1 MRATTTRGVEAAAIV
16 AALIAAGPAASQ
28 APFPPELPALAA
40 ASRGDETLR
49 LPASVTATRSDDG
62 RWACLIRFEG
72 DPSVDSVHLA
82 GDFNHWS
89 PTATPMR
96 RLGSLWIAEI
106 ELPDGVHGYKFV
118 ATDRE
123 GRVRWLDDPRNDRRS
138 PDGHGGF
145 NSLLPLG
152 PEARLFGR
160 TLQARRGDGSIEA
173 VAVRHDA
180 RLPIYRQAVEDGE
193 VLRLRTLRDDVE
205 SIELLVEHGEGVEA
219 IAMAEILDD
228 DRFTWWEATLPGA
241 AREGRYVFILKDGS
255 MSARTPEV
263 YSLQDGRAP
272 VVRTPDW
279 AKDAIWYQIMVDRF
293 RSGTA
298 ENDPDPVRPWTSEWY
313 TPSAWEGGDGQ
324 TFYEYYVFSR
334 LYGGDFQGMI
344 EKLDYL
350 KELGVTALY
359 LNPVFQ
365 SPSPHKYNATNFVH
379 IDEHYGVKGDYAK
392 AEASEN
398 LLDPAT
404 WTWTPS
410 DELFLEF
417 LRQAK
422 ARGFRVILD
431 GVFNHVGAT
440 HPAFLDVRKRGEA
453 SPFADWFAV
462 RSWDPFEYDG
472 WAGFGELPVFAK
484 SADGLASATA
494 AKHVYDVTRRWMDPD
509 GDGDPSDGI
518 DGWRLDVPNE
528 VPLPFWIEW
537 RKFVKAINPD
547 AYITGEI
554 WKRADE
560 WLDGRSF
567 DAVMNYPFAEASIAW
582 VGDRANKIAPSE
594 LDRRLAELRLAY
606 PAEVTYCLMNLLDS
620 HDTDRIASML
630 ANPDREYDRGNR
642 EQDGAKYDAGKPSA
656 EVYRKVR
663 LLALLQMTYVGAP
676 MIYYGDEVGM
686 WGSDDP
692 NNRKPMLWKDLEPYA
707 DPDENRAM
715 DEQLEFYR
723 RATALRNRFAAL
735 KRGSFRTLLAD
746 DQQDV
751 WVFFRELGHEKVL
764 VALNASDRQATVT
777 VPELASMPGK
787 WELVFGH
794 HHPPDEPD
802 RFPELVVPPV
812 SGRVW
817 AIAP

>member
-1 MRATTTRGVEAAAIV
+1 MRGETVAAIV
-16 AALIAAGPAASQ
+16 AAGLGWFAAPAIAS
-28 APFPPELPALAA
+28 FPPDVPALAA
-40 ASRGDETLR
+40 PPGLDDASM
-49 LPASVTATRSDDG
+49 LPASASAVRMPDG
-62 RWACLIRFEG
+62 RWSCLIRFDGAQDAER
-72 DPSVDSVHLA
+72 VRLA
-82 GDFNHWS
+82 GDFNGWS
-89 PTATPMR
+89 PDAAPMR
-96 RLGSLWIAEI
+96 RLGSLWIAEV
-106 ELPDGVHGYKFV
+106 ELPAGAHLYKFV
-118 ATDRE
+118 ASGAD
-123 GRVRWLDDPRNDRRS
+123 GRNRWLEDPRNDLREA
-138 PDGHGGF
+138 DGHGGF
-145 NSLLPLG
+145 NSLLLLG
-152 PEARLFGR
+152 PEARLVANPPRG
-160 TLQARRGDGSIEA
+160 RRGDGSIEA
-173 VAVRHDA
+173 VAVRHDPS
-180 RLPIYRQAVEDGE
+180 LPIFRQSDGGSGE
-193 VLRLRTLRDDVE
+193 VLRLRTLRGDVE
-205 SIELLVEHGEGVEA
+205 SVDLLVEGGDPV
-219 IAMAEILDD
+219 AMREVLDD
-228 DRFTWWEATLPGA
+228 DRFAWWEAALPDASRG
-241 AREGRYVFILKDGS
+241 GRYVFILKDGS

-263 YSLQDGRAP
+263 YSLHDGRAP
-272 VVRTPDW
+272 AVRTPDW

-298 ENDPDPVRPWTSEWY
+298 ENDPDRTRPWTSEWY

-324 TFYEYYVFSR
+324 SFYEYYVFSR
-334 LYGGDFQGMI
+334 LYGGDFQGLA

-359 LNPVFQ
+359 LNPIFQ
-365 SPSPHKYNATNFVH
+365 SPSHHKYNATNFVH
-379 IDEHYGVKGDYAK
+379 VDEHYGVKGDYAK
-392 AEASEN
+392 AEAAEN

-410 DELFLEF
+410 DRIFLDF
-417 LRQAK
+417 LKQAK
-422 ARGFRVILD
+422 ARGMRVILD

-440 HPAFLDVRKRGEA
+440 HPAFLDVRRRGKD

-484 SADGLASATA
+484 SDDGLASEAATR
-494 AKHVYDVTRRWMDPD
+494 HIYEVTRRWMDPD

-528 VPLPFWIEW
+528 VPLPFWVEW

-554 WKRADE
+554 WKRADQ

-567 DAVMNYPFAEASIAW
+567 DAVMNYPFAEAAIAW
-582 VGDRANKIAPSE
+582 VGDRTNKIAPSE

-642 EQDGAKYDAGKPSA
+642 EQDGATYDAGKPSA

-707 DPDENRAM
+707 DPDENRVM
-715 DEQLEFYR
+715 EEQLEFYR
-723 RATALRNRFAAL
+723 RATALRNRFASL
-735 KRGSFRTLLAD
+735 RRGSFRTLLAD
-746 DQQDV
+746 DEQDV
-751 WVFFRELGHEKVL
+751 WVFLREFGNEKVL

-777 VPELASMPGK
+777 VPELASMPGEWK
-787 WELVFGH
+787 LVFGH

-802 RFPELVVPPV
+802 RFPELVIPPTL
-812 SGRVW
+812 GRVW
-817 AIAP
+817 ATGP

>member
-1 MRATTTRGVEAAAIV
+1 MIAAA
-16 AALIAAGPAASQ
+16 AAGSAS
-28 APFPPELPALAA
+28 AFASFPPEVPALASA
-40 ASRGDETLR
+40 ASDGEATM
-49 LPASVTATRSDDG
+49 LPASASATRSADG
-62 RWACLIRFEG
+62 RWQCLIRFEG
-72 DPSVDSVHLA
+72 DPGVGSVHLA
-82 GDFNHWS
+82 GEFNHWS
-89 PTATPMR
+89 ATATPMR
-96 RLGSLWIAEI
+96 RLGNLWIAEI
-106 ELPDGVHGYKFV
+106 DLPGGTHRYKFV
-118 ATDRE
+118 VKGAD
-123 GRVRWLDDPRNDRRS
+123 GRVRWLDDPRNEVREA
-138 PDGHGGF
+138 DGHGGF
-145 NSLLPLG
+145 NSMLLLG
-152 PEARLFGR
+152 PEARLLSRPRRAR
-160 TLQARRGDGSIEA
+160 TGDGSIEA
-173 VAVRHDA
+173 VAVRHDS
-180 RLPIYRQAVEDGE
+180 RLPIYRQATAEGE
-193 VLRLRTLRDDVE
+193 IFRLRTLRDDVE
-205 SIELLVEHGEGVEA
+205 SVSFHVEGDEA
-219 IAMAEILDD
+219 IAMAEVLDD
-228 DRFTWWEATLPGA
+228 DRFTWWEASLPGA

-263 YSLQDGRAP
+263 YSLHDGRVPA
-272 VVRTPDW
+272 VRTPDW
-279 AKDAIWYQIMVDRF
+279 AKDAIWYQIMIDRF

-298 ENDPDPVRPWTSEWY
+298 ENDPDPVRPWTGEWY
-313 TPSAWEGGDGQ
+313 APSAWEGRDGQ

-334 LYGGDFQGMI
+334 LYGGDFQGLI

-365 SPSPHKYNATNFVH
+365 SPSHHKYNATNFVH
-379 IDEHYGVKGDYAK
+379 IDEHYGVKGDYAA
-392 AEASEN
+392 AERAEN

-410 DELFLEF
+410 DEVFLEF
-417 LRQAK
+417 LKQAK

-472 WAGFGELPVFAK
+472 WAGFGELPIFAK
-484 SADGLASATA
+484 SADGLASESATR
-494 AKHVYDVTRRWMDPD
+494 HIYEVTRRWMDPD

-528 VPLPFWIEW
+528 VPLPFWVEW

-582 VGDRANKIAPSE
+582 VGDRTNRIAPSE

-642 EQDGAKYDAGKPSA
+642 EQDGAKYDAGKPAA

-692 NNRKPMLWKDLEPYA
+692 NNRKPMLWKDLEPYT
-707 DPDENRAM
+707 DPDENRVM
-715 DEQLEFYR
+715 EEQLEFYR
-723 RATALRNRFAAL
+723 RATALRNRFTAL

-746 DQQDV
+746 DDQDV
-751 WVFFRELGHEKVL
+751 WVFLREFGNEKVL

-777 VPELASMPGK
+777 VPELASMPGEWK
-787 WELVFGH
+787 LVFGH

-812 SGRVW
+812 SGRAW
-817 AIAP
+817 AVAP

>member
-1 MRATTTRGVEAAAIV
+1 MRSGRIRGEAAAAIV
-16 AALIAAGPAASQ
+16 AIAFMSLSTVAVAS
-28 APFPPELPALAA
+28 FPPDVPLLATPPGLDDA
-40 ASRGDETLR
+40 TRV
-49 LPASVTATRSDDG
+49 PASVSARRLPDG
-62 RWACLIRFEG
+62 RWSCLFRFEVSQG
-72 DPSVDSVHLA
+72 AERTRLA
-82 GDFNHWS
+82 GDFNGWN
-89 PTATPMR
+89 PDATPMR
-96 RLGSLWIAEI
+96 ELGGLWIAEV
-106 ELPDGVHGYKFV
+106 ELPDGAHRYKFV
-118 ATDRE
+118 ASGED
-123 GRVRWLDDPRNDRRS
+123 GRNRWLDDPRNDLRE

-145 NSLLPLG
+145 NSMLLLG
-152 PEARLFGR
+152 PEARLVASPPRG
-160 TLQARRGDGSIEA
+160 RRGDGSIA
-173 VAVRHDA
+173 ALAVRHDPS
-180 RLPIYRQAVEDGE
+180 LPIYRQADGSGGSI
-193 VLRLRTLRDDVE
+193 VRLRTLREDVE
-205 SIELLVEHGEGVEA
+205 TAELLVEGDDP
-219 IAMAEILDD
+219 IAMREVLDD
-228 DRFTWWEATLPGA
+228 DRFAWWEASLPDASRG
-241 AREGRYVFILKDGS
+241 GRYVFILKDGS

-263 YSLQDGRAP
+263 YSLEDGRAP
-272 VVRTPDW
+272 SVRTPDW

-293 RSGTA
+293 RSGSA
-298 ENDPDPVRPWTSEWY
+298 ENDPERMRPWTGEWY
-313 TPSAWEGGDGQ
+313 APSPWEGQDGQ
-324 TFYEYYVFSR
+324 SFYEYYVFSR
-334 LYGGDFQGMI
+334 LYGGDFQGLA

-365 SPSPHKYNATNFVH
+365 SPSHHKYNATNFVH

-392 AEASEN
+392 AEAAEN
-398 LLDPAT
+398 LLDPST

-410 DELFLEF
+410 DRIFLDF
-417 LRQAK
+417 LKAAK
-422 ARGFRVILD
+422 ARGMRVILD

-440 HPAFLDVRKRGEA
+440 HPAFLDVRRRGKD

-484 SADGLASATA
+484 SADGLASESATR
-494 AKHVYDVTRRWMDPD
+494 HIYEVTRRWMDPD

-528 VPLPFWIEW
+528 VPLPFWVEW

-554 WKRADE
+554 WKRADQ

-567 DAVMNYPFAEASIAW
+567 DAVMNYPFAEAAIGW
-582 VGDRANKIAPSE
+582 VGDRANKIKPSE

-642 EQDGAKYDAGKPSA
+642 EQDGAAYDAGKPAA

-707 DPDENRAM
+707 DPDENRVM
-715 DEQLEFYR
+715 EEQLEFYR

-735 KRGSFRTLLAD
+735 RRGSFRTLLAD
-746 DQQDV
+746 DEQDV
-751 WVFFRELGHEKVL
+751 WVFLRELGREKVL
-764 VALNASDRQATVT
+764 VALNASDRQATVE
-777 VPELASMPGK
+777 VPELASMPGDWK
-787 WELVFGH
+787 LVFGH
-794 HHPPDEPD
+794 HHPSDEPD
-802 RFPELVVPPV
+802 RFPKLLIPPV

-817 AIAP
+817 AIGP

>member
-1 MRATTTRGVEAAAIV
+1 MRGEAAA
-16 AALIAAGPAASQ
+16 AIAAAGLAWVAIPAIAS
-28 APFPPELPALAA
+28 FPPDVPTLASPPGYED
-40 ASRGDETLR
+40 ASM
-49 LPASVTATRSDDG
+49 LPASATATRRPGG
-62 RWACLIRFEG
+62 RWSCLIRFDGAQDAER
-72 DPSVDSVHLA
+72 VRLA
-82 GDFNHWS
+82 GDFNGWS
-89 PTATPMR
+89 PDATPMR
-96 RLGSLWIAEI
+96 RLGGLWIAEI
-106 ELPDGVHGYKFV
+106 DLPDGEHRYKFV
-118 ATDRE
+118 ASGAD
-123 GRVRWLDDPRNDRRS
+123 GRNRWLDDPRNRLREA
-138 PDGHGGF
+138 DGHGGF
-145 NSLLPLG
+145 NSLLLLG
-152 PEARLFGR
+152 PEARLVANPPRG
-160 TLQARRGDGSIEA
+160 RRGDGSIEA
-173 VAVRHDA
+173 IAVRHDPS
-180 RLPIYRQAVEDGE
+180 LPIWRQSDATGGAIV
-193 VLRLRTLRDDVE
+193 RLRTLRDDVE
-205 SIELLVEHGEGVEA
+205 SVELLVEGGEP
-219 IAMAEILDD
+219 IAMEEVFDD
-228 DRFTWWEATLPGA
+228 DRFAWWEASLPEASRG
-241 AREGRYVFILKDGS
+241 GRYVFILKDGS

-263 YSLQDGRAP
+263 YSLEDGHAP
-272 VVRTPDW
+272 AVRTPDW

-298 ENDPDPVRPWTSEWY
+298 ENDHDRTRPWTGEWY
-313 TPSAWEGGDGQ
+313 APSPWEGQDGQ
-324 TFYEYYVFSR
+324 SFYEYYVFSR
-334 LYGGDFQGMI
+334 LYGGDFQGLA

-365 SPSPHKYNATNFVH
+365 SPSHHKYNATNFVH

-392 AEASEN
+392 AEATEN
-398 LLDPAT
+398 LLDSST

-410 DELFLEF
+410 DRIFLDF
-417 LRQAK
+417 LKAAK
-422 ARGFRVILD
+422 ARGMRVVLD

-440 HPAFLDVRKRGEA
+440 HPAFLDVRRRGKD

-484 SADGLASATA
+484 SDDGLASEAATR
-494 AKHVYDVTRRWMDPD
+494 HIYEVTRRWMDPD

-528 VPLPFWIEW
+528 VPLPFWVEW

-554 WKRADE
+554 WKRADQ

-567 DAVMNYPFAEASIAW
+567 DAVMNYPFAEAAIAW

-642 EQDGAKYDAGKPSA
+642 EQDGAAYDAGKPVA

-676 MIYYGDEVGM
+676 MIFYGDEVGM

-707 DPDENRAM
+707 DPDENRVM
-715 DEQLEFYR
+715 EEQLEFYR
-723 RATALRNRFAAL
+723 RATALRNRLAAL
-735 KRGSFRTLLAD
+735 RRGSFRTLLAD
-746 DQQDV
+746 DEQDV
-751 WVFFRELGHEKVL
+751 WVFLREFGNEKVL

-777 VPELASMPGK
+777 VPELASMPGDWK
-787 WELVFGH
+787 LVFGH

-802 RFPELVVPPV
+802 RFPELVIPPV
-812 SGRVW
+812 SGRAW
-817 AIAP
+817 ATGP

>member
-1 MRATTTRGVEAAAIV
+1 MRTRSSRCVEVAAIV
-16 AALIAAGPAASQ
+16 AIAVAAPAVAS
-28 APFPPELPALAA
+28 FPPDVPVLAGSREGGR
-40 ASRGDETLR
+40 ASGQ
-49 LPASVTATRSDDG
+49 PASVTAVRTPDG
-62 RWACLIRFEG
+62 RWSCVVRFEG
-72 DPSVDSVHLA
+72 EAGIETVALA

-96 RLGSLWIAEI
+96 RLGSLWIAEL

-118 ATDRE
+118 AKGGD
-123 GRVRWLDDPRNDRRS
+123 GSLRWLDDPRNDRRT

-145 NSLLPLG
+145 NSLLLLG
-152 PEARLFGR
+152 SEAELLAATPRGL
-160 TLQARRGDGSIEA
+160 LGDGSIEA
-173 VAVRHDA
+173 SAVRHDPS
-180 RLPIYRQAVEDGE
+180 LPIWRQSDAAGSATI
-193 VLRLRTLRDDVE
+193 RLRTLRDDVE
-205 SIELLVEHGEGVEA
+205 SVDLLVERDAEVEA
-219 IAMAEILDD
+219 IAMDEVLDD
-228 DRFTWWEATLPGA
+228 DRFTWWEASLPDA
-241 AREGRYVFILKDGS
+241 ARGGRYVFILKDGS

-263 YSLQDGRAP
+263 YSLADGRAP
-272 VVRTPDW
+272 SVRTPDW

-293 RSGTA
+293 RSGTS
-298 ENDPDPVRPWTSEWY
+298 ENDPDPVRPWTSDWY
-313 TPSAWEGGDGQ
+313 TPSPWEGRDGQ
-324 TFYEYYVFSR
+324 SFYEYYVFSR
-334 LYGGDFQGMI
+334 LYGGDFQGLI

-392 AEASEN
+392 AEAAEN
-398 LLDPAT
+398 LLEPST

-410 DELFLEF
+410 DEVFLEF

-440 HPAFLDVRKRGEA
+440 HPAFLDVRKRGPA

-582 VGDRANKIAPSE
+582 VGDRVNKIAPSE

-630 ANPDREYDRGNR
+630 LNPDREYDRGNR

-692 NNRKPMLWKDLEPYA
+692 NNRKPMLWKDLEPYT
-707 DPDENRAM
+707 DPDENRVM
-715 DEQLEFYR
+715 EEQLEFYR

-735 KRGSFRTLLAD
+735 RRGSFRTLLAD

-751 WVFFRELGHEKVL
+751 WVFLRELGPEKVL

-777 VPELASMPGK
+777 VPELASMPGA

-817 AIAP
+817 AITP